1 MTRNKLQEDMGGL
14 QRHDPD
20 DMWHGLTRLHAS
32 HPEPVDRFESFERP
46 RVLLSLANPDDVP
59 FRARVELS
67 GGETM
72 AHLHNLAS
80 ALTSS
85 VRTAPGYAVQ
95 GETLEIL
102 VGKRHDL
109 ALHPAHVHG
118 LTQLLRDATATIGA
132 RSTSEGGQCFHCDG
146 TGRARPLWD
155 PAAGQA

>member
-1 MTRNKLQEDMGGL
+1 MTRNKLQEDMDGL
-14 QRHDPD
+14 RRSDPD
-20 DMWHGLTRLHAS
+20 DMWHALTRLHAS

-46 RVLLSLANPDDVP
+46 GVLLSLANPDDVL

-67 GGETM
+67 GGET
-72 AHLHNLAS
+72 
-80 ALTSS
+80 TSS

-95 GETLEIL
+95 GEMLEIL

-109 ALHPAHVHG
+109 ALHPAHVYG
-118 LTQLLRDATATIGA
+118 LTQLLRDATAAIGA
-132 RSTSEGGQCFHCDG
+132 RSTSEGGRCFHCDG